1 MHILCL
7 GLSHH
12 TASVE
17 LRERLNYSHTAL
29 SAALS
34 RFGCG
39 RSARPQGL
47 AELVI
52 LSTCNRLE
60 LYAAVPETRLTDGD
74 EALFAPLLD
83 FLVETRSVPCAD
95 FAVQAHL
102 FRYAGAEAVEHL
114 CRVAAGLDSMILGE
128 PQILG
133 QVTEAYRAAL
143 AHGAAGPILSALF
156 RAASR
161 AGKRART
168 ETAIS
173 RNPATISSVAVKL
186 AEAAVGDLASKSVL
200 ILGAGEM
207 AELAVEAARVRG
219 EVQITVVNR
228 THAHAA
234 ELAQRWGA
242 RALTF
247 EQLGDALAEAD
258 IVITS
263 TGAPHFIV
271 TTELAWAAVA
281 RRPARPLVL
290 IDIAV
295 PRNVDPAVSQLPN
308 VHCYDIDDLQTRLNG
323 AAADRQREVPRVE
336 AIVAEEAAAFTNWLA
351 KLEIAPVIAEL
362 RAKAEAIRRAEVEKT
377 LRRLPGLGETEQQ
390 RIHALAESLV
400 NKLLHDPTVRLKA
413 EAGNGQAAEY
423 AAAIRHL
430 FALNG

>member
-17 LRERLNYSHTAL
+17 LRERLNYSHAAL
-29 SAALS
+29 PAALS

-74 EALFAPLLD
+74 EAPFAPLLD

-95 FAVQAHL
+95 FETHL
-102 FRYAGAEAVEHL
+102 FRYVGVEAVEHL

-228 THAHAA
+228 THTHAA

-247 EQLGDALAEAD
+247 EQLSDALAEAD

-263 TGAPHFIV
+263 TGAPHFVI
-271 TTELAWAAVA
+271 TTELARAAIA

-290 IDIAV
+290 MDISV

-336 AIVAEEAAAFTNWLA
+336 AIAAEEAAAFTHWLT

-377 LRRLPGLGETEQQ
+377 LRRLPGLDEAEQQ